1 MTSEK
6 KELTIEI
13 DKVYSQRIKSNSSFT
28 DALFQFKVEVENFK
42 MNNNSSELVISFM
55 VIDPHSFSQDEND
68 KLSLAINLFEF
79 NNVELNI
86 LTPEHSIKNL
96 NKCSPS
102 KLSIVRAGDNKAT
115 IYYEVE
121 KVFN

>member
-6 KELTIEI
+6 KELTVEI
-13 DKVYSQRIKSNSSFT
+13 DKVYSQRIKSNSLFT
-28 DALFQFKVEVENFK
+28 DALFQFKVENFK
-42 MNNNSSELVISFM
+42 MNNNLSELVISFM
-55 VIDPHSFSQDEND
+55 VLDPQSFSQDEND